1 MKIVTI
7 VQARM
12 GSSRLPGKVMLDLMG
27 STVLARVVQRLR
39 RAKFT
44 GELVIATT
52 RNRVDDVIVSE
63 CDRIGVK
70 VFRGE
75 EEDVLDRYYGAA
87 RAFNADVI
95 VRITSDCPLIEPEIS
110 DHTIRAFLERLP
122 DYASNTLQRT
132 FPRGMDTEIVTA
144 QALMDAWK
152 SAKQPYQRSH
162 VTAYIYENPGL
173 FDLLSVPGKVDHSW
187 QRWTL
192 DTPEDLRFIRAVYEH
207 MDDPDNFNWLDV
219 LSLLEQNPELLEL
232 NSHVTQKTLQEG

>member
-1 MKIVTI
+1 MRIVTI

-12 GSSRLPGKVMLDLMG
+12 RSSLLPGKVMLDLAG
-27 STVLARVVQRLR
+27 STVLGRVVQRLR

-44 GELVIATT
+44 GEVVVATT
-52 RNRVDDVIVSE
+52 LHSADDVIVNE

-75 EEDVLDRYYGAA
+75 EQDVLDRYYRAA
-87 RAFNADVI
+87 QAFNAEVI

-110 DHTIRAFLERLP
+110 DATIRAFLEGRP

-132 FPRGMDTEIVTA
+132 FPRGMDTEVLTA
-144 QALMDAWK
+144 QALTDAWK

-162 VTAYIYENPGL
+162 VTSYIYENSRR
-173 FDLLSVPGKVDHSW
+173 FDLLSFAGDADYSW

-192 DTPEDLRFIRAVYEH
+192 DTPEDFRFIRAVYEH
-207 MDDPDNFNWLDV
+207 MEDPDSFNWRDV
-219 LSLLEQNPELLEL
+219 LSLLEQKPELLEL
-232 NSHVTQKTLQEG
+232 NGHVSQKALQEG